1 MGTRTERNQPAAPD
15 IRQPSNTEGR
25 SAFTCSLPWH
35 AGGVEIR
42 WARADDEAALKRI
55 DLATWTSEVSPAPP
69 RGPDVSFFSERTH
82 PDEVLV
88 AEVDGQVAGYA
99 ALGQAVPIP
108 SHRHVLDIRGLAV
121 DPAYQ
126 GQGAGRLLVEACIAQ
141 ATRQGAR
148 KLTLRVLG
156 WNTRARRLYES
167 CGFRTEGTLQ
177 DEFLLGNRYVDDVLM
192 AHPLNSDIAS

>member
-1 MGTRTERNQPAAPD
+1 M
-15 IRQPSNTEGR
+15 
-25 SAFTCSLPWH
+25 
-35 AGGVEIR
+35 EIR

-69 RGPDVSFFSERTH
+69 RGPDISFFSERTR

-121 DPAYQ
+121 DPACQ
-126 GQGAGRLLVEACIAQ
+126 GRGAGRLLVDACLAQ
-141 ATRQGAR
+141 ASRQGAR

-167 CGFRTEGTLQ
+167 CGFHTEGILR
-177 DEFLLGNRYVDDVLM
+177 DEFYLDNRYVDDVLM
-192 AHPLNSDIAS
+192 THILTPEST